1 MMNAGLLL
9 TVLKPVNHKQKL
21 QVVKQIT
28 NTNWK
33 NIKTIKTNNFKQYV
47 NCVWSTH
54 MHTKVEMY

>member
-1 MMNAGLLL
+1 MNAGLLL

-28 NTNWK
+28 NTNSK

-47 NCVWSTH
+47 NCV
-54 MHTKVEMY
+54 